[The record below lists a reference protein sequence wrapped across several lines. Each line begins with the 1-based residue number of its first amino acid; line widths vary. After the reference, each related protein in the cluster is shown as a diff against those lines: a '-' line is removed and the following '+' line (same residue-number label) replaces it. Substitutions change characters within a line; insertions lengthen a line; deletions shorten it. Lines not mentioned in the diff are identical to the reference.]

1 MHCQPLSTFA
11 PVAASLFMLS
21 NSGQRQ
27 ALTYPNKPTRIKGF
41 ALGGRASSEARI
53 LNSKPGEEIGQ
64 STTLE
69 SLSVNSECELWS
81 RLINTINYT
90 VQ

>member
-1 MHCQPLSTFA
+1 
-11 PVAASLFMLS
+11 MLS
-21 NSGQRQ
+21 NSGQHQ

-41 ALGGRASSEARI
+41 ALGGGGGGAVRI
-53 LNSKPGEEIGQ
+53 LDSKPGEEIGQ

-69 SLSVNSECELWS
+69 SVSVKSEYELWGK
-81 RLINTINYT
+81 LINTINYT

>member
-1 MHCQPLSTFA
+1 MQCQPLSTFA

-27 ALTYPNKPTRIKGF
+27 ALTYPNKPIRIITGF
-41 ALGGRASSEARI
+41 ALGDKTNSTLTI
-53 LNSKPGEEIGQ
+53 LYSKLGEEIGQ

-69 SLSVNSECELWS
+69 SLSVNSEC
-81 RLINTINYT
+81 
-90 VQ
+90 